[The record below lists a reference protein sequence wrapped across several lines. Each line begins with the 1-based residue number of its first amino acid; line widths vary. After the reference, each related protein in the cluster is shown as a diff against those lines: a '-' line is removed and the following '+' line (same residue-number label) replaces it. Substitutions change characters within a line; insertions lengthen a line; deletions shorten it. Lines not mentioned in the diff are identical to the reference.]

1 MEAIVQSI
9 VIFLK
14 TAGVRIL
21 AALFILTAG
30 MFLVRKLK
38 KILDRV
44 HGFERLDASTKSF
57 IKNTLLLIM
66 RILVVVTSLMALGI
80 PATSFI
86 TVLASAGVTVGLALQ
101 GSLSNLA
108 GGIMIMFFRPYSV
121 GDHIRAMNTEGVVK
135 EISAFYTT
143 LLTSDNSRVVLPNG
157 TLNNGLIIN
166 YSAEK
171 IRRVEI
177 SVTVPLIND
186 MEKTAQ
192 CVKKALSE
200 NAEILPD
207 PAVEILLTHRSET
220 TCDYVI
226 RAYCESDRHDELIL
240 TLKSFVIREMEKLK

>member
-1 MEAIVQSI
+1 MDTILTA
-9 VIFLK
+9 VIQFLK

-21 AALFILTAG
+21 LAAFILSLG
-30 MFLVRKLK
+30 MFLVKKLK
-38 KILDRV
+38 LILDKA

-57 IKNTLLLIM
+57 IKNTLVLVM
-66 RILVVVTSLMALGI
+66 RILVVVTALMALGI

-86 TVLASAGVTVGLALQ
+86 TVLASAGVTIGLALQ

-157 TLNNGLIIN
+157 TLNNSLIIN

-171 IRRVEI
+171 IRRVDLT
-177 SVTVPLIND
+177 VTVPMIENAD
-186 MEKTAQ
+186 KTAVCINNVLRQ
-192 CVKKALSE
+192 NEEVLSVPE
-200 NAEILPD
+200 P
-207 PAVEILLTHRSET
+207 EILLTNLSAS

-226 RAYCESDRHDELIL
+226 RVFCQSDRHDELIL
-240 TLKSFVIREMEKLK
+240 TLKSYVIREMEKMK

>member
-1 MEAIVQSI
+1 MDTILTA
-9 VIFLK
+9 VIQFLK

-21 AALFILTAG
+21 LAAFILSLG
-30 MFLVRKLK
+30 MFLVKKLK
-38 KILDRV
+38 LILDKA

-57 IKNTLLLIM
+57 IKNTLVLVM
-66 RILVVVTSLMALGI
+66 RILVVVTALMALGI

-86 TVLASAGVTVGLALQ
+86 TVLASAGVTIGLALQ

-157 TLNNGLIIN
+157 TLNNSLIIN

-171 IRRVEI
+171 IRRVDLT
-177 SVTVPLIND
+177 VTVPMIESAD
-186 MEKTAQ
+186 KTAVCINNVLRQ
-192 CVKKALSE
+192 NEEVLSVPE
-200 NAEILPD
+200 P
-207 PAVEILLTHRSET
+207 EILLTNLSAS

-226 RAYCESDRHDELIL
+226 RVFCQSDRHDELIL
-240 TLKSFVIREMEKLK
+240 TLKSYVIREMEKMK

>member
-1 MEAIVQSI
+1 MDAILTAIVN
-9 VIFLK
+9 FLK

-21 AALFILTAG
+21 LAAFILSAGIFLTKKLKALF
-30 MFLVRKLK
+30 
-38 KILDRV
+38 DRT
-44 HGFERLDASTKSF
+44 HFFERLDASTKSF
-57 IKNTLLLIM
+57 LKNTLLLAM
-66 RILVVVTSLMALGI
+66 RILIVVTALMALGI

-86 TVLASAGVTVGLALQ
+86 TVLASAGVTIGLALQ

-177 SVTVPLIND
+177 SVTVPLIENP
-186 MEKTAQ
+186 EKTAE
-192 CVKKALSE
+192 CV
-200 NAEILPD
+200 NAVLRQNEEILSAPD
-207 PAVEILLTHRSET
+207 PEVLLTHLSQT
-220 TCDYVI
+220 SCDFVI
-226 RAYCESDRHDELIL
+226 RSFCKSDRHDELIL
-240 TLKSFVIREMEKLK
+240 TLKSYVIREMEKMK